1 MVLPKLDNHMKLD
14 HSLSPNTKMNSKLV
28 KNVNVI
34 IIVLFFINKNSV
46 ILPGHHNIHMLY
58 YLALVCKRI
67 YIYSRKEKYLLN
79 LRNIMTD
86 TG

>member
-1 MVLPKLDNHMKLD
+1 MFPIKFISLNDNKSSALPR
-14 HSLSPNTKMNSKLV
+14 KLV

-46 ILPGHHNIHMLY
+46 ILPGHHNIHMLD